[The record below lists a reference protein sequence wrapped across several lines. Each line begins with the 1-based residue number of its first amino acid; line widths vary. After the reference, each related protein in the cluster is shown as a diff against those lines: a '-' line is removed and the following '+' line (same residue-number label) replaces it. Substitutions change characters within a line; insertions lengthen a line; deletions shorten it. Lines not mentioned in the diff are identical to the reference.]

1 MGMMSEAPSS
11 ERVQIGFFGIRNAGK
26 SSVVNAVTG
35 QNLSVI
41 SDTPGTTTDPVRKA
55 MEISP
60 IGPVVVID
68 TPGFDERQ
76 ALMMKGSL
84 GQCVSRRR
92 RKR

>member
-55 MEISP
+55 
-60 IGPVVVID
+60 
-68 TPGFDERQ
+68 RQ

>member
-41 SDTPGTTTDPVRKA
+41 PTHREQPQIRSARRWKSPPSVR
-55 MEISP
+55 
-60 IGPVVVID
+60 
-68 TPGFDERQ
+68 
-76 ALMMKGSL
+76 LW
-84 GQCVSRRR
+84 
-92 RKR
+92 

>member
-26 SSVVNAVTG
+26 SSVVNAVTE

-60 IGPVVVID
+60 IGP
-68 TPGFDERQ
+68 
-76 ALMMKGSL
+76 
-84 GQCVSRRR
+84 CVSRRR